1 MLHFTWTK
9 AMLYRPSFRKTAIAL
24 TTGAV
29 LAATA
34 AFPAAAQEASH
45 INLRGVPDCSTI
57 ADGGKR
63 AACEF
68 FRKVEDA
75 KKRGAAADDAIGCLK
90 DLGKFKEKNPADFA
104 KLGPITRENACTV
117 SAKIRPT
124 ASLN

>member
-1 MLHFTWTK
+1 
-9 AMLYRPSFRKTAIAL
+9 MLYRPSFRQTALAL
-24 TTGAV
+24 TTGAM

-34 AFPAAAQEASH
+34 SFPAAAQQASQ
-45 INLRGVPDCSTI
+45 INFKGVPDCATI

-63 AACEF
+63 AACDF

-90 DLGKFKEKNPADFA
+90 DLAKFKEKNPDGFA
-104 KLGPITRENACTV
+104 KLGPVTRENACTV